1 MILFPI
7 SLHFQC
13 NASREKSDRAG
24 KKYANMQ
31 NISRDILT
39 YTLQQFLQNKRFK
52 NFLAPKALQQ
62 LQSRSE
68 TSKRTLCKFSIDVPE
83 RPTAL
88 KVLKCKKL
96 KTFRFFNCI
105 CNRTKSKTKSQ
116 KL

>member
-13 NASREKSDRAG
+13 DASREKSDRAG

-39 YTLQQFLQNKRFK
+39 YTLQRFLQNKRFT

-62 LQSRSE
+62 LQRRSK
-68 TSKRTLCKFSIDVPE
+68 TSERTLCRFSKGVSECPN
-83 RPTAL
+83 AL
-88 KVLKCKKL
+88 KVLSGY
-96 KTFRFFNCI
+96 TDAG
-105 CNRTKSKTKSQ
+105 SY
-116 KL
+116 

>member
-13 NASREKSDRAG
+13 DASREKSDRAR
-24 KKYANMQ
+24 KKYVNMH

-39 YTLQQFLQNKRFK
+39 YTLQRFLQNKRFT

-68 TSKRTLCKFSIDVPE
+68 TSKRTLCKFYKDVPE
-83 RPTAL
+83 RPTSL
-88 KVLKCKKL
+88 KVLNKVRL
-96 KTFRFFNCI
+96 VYPT
-105 CNRTKSKTKSQ
+105 TSQ
-116 KL
+116 ERAFQIWNSS